1 MKMVR
6 LVLWGLVVVV
16 AVLVVAK
23 FSGRWAEETQVA
35 TAGGPGGDF
44 TLTAHTGETVSSQ
57 QFRGRYMLIYFGY
70 SFCPDVCPLDLQK
83 LSAALYQLEEEG
95 FDTTPIQPIFI
106 TIDPERDTAQELA
119 SFVPDFHPRLIALT
133 GTLPEIT
140 KVADDYKVYFAKRA
154 QEGTDDY
161 LMDHSALIFAMDP
174 DGKYV
179 RLFSTRDK
187 PADIAD
193 SLRPVLEKA
202 S

>member
-6 LVLWGLVVVV
+6 LILWGLVAVA
-16 AVLVVAK
+16 AVLAFTK
-23 FSGRWAEETQVA
+23 FSGRWSDEQQIVTS
-35 TAGGPGGDF
+35 GGPGGDF
-44 TLTAHTGETVSSQ
+44 TLMSHTGVSVSSE

-83 LSAALYQLEEEG
+83 LSVALYQLEEEG

-106 TIDPERDTAQELA
+106 TIDPERDTVEELA

-133 GTLPEIT
+133 GTLDEIT
-140 KVADDYKVYFAKRA
+140 KVAGDYKVYFGKRA

-174 DGKYV
+174 NGKYV